1 MRISDWSSDV
11 CSSGLQAF
19 EPLAGPVEDVAECPE
34 QIFEIG
40 LEPGILQ
47 RGDQR
52 VEHVGDR
59 AAGDPRFGQRTRIGF
74 VVERAVTVEGK
85 LVEQMAG
92 GGHLTDIVADV
103 YVVTHDRLRRWAPA
117 RSCRALPGD
126 FRSEEP
132 TSEL

>member
-11 CSSGLQAF
+11 CSSDL
-19 EPLAGPVEDVAECPE
+19 
-34 QIFEIG
+34 
-40 LEPGILQ
+40 PGILQ

-59 AAGDPRFGQRTRIGF
+59 AAGDPRFGQRARIGF

-92 GGHLTDIVADV
+92 GGHLTDNVADV
-103 YVVTHDRLRRWAPA
+103 YVVTHDRIRRWDHA
-117 RSCRALPGD
+117 RSCRD
-126 FRSEEP
+126 RKSTRQN
-132 TSEL
+132 TSD